1 MAAKRRKD
9 GTGFRVAQCSVCEHF
24 KLTVGEQRAG
34 GVRYCE
40 DCLAHTL
47 TWHQMDQTRREKV
60 RARFAALAT
69 QPVVQTAL
77 EAGKAITPEE
87 RKAHAIGE
95 SRRRLMEA
103 NLRDA

>member
-1 MAAKRRKD
+1 
-9 GTGFRVAQCSVCEHF
+9 
-24 KLTVGEQRAG
+24 
-34 GVRYCE
+34 
-40 DCLAHTL
+40 
-47 TWHQMDQTRREKV
+47 
-60 RARFAALAT
+60 
-69 QPVVQTAL
+69 VQTAL